1 MSSANTASANGYG
14 DVAVV
19 CPVTVPYQRSSDRQ
33 AHWFFGQALR
43 RLVEASGLA
52 KSEVDGLACSS
63 FTLGSDTTIA
73 LTEHF
78 DMSPRWIEWLP
89 TGGASG
95 VMALRRAARAVQ
107 CGDASVVACIAADTA
122 NAETFAALVSNFSR
136 FSNEAVL
143 PQGMAGP
150 NGVFALITDNYMR
163 RFGATREDFGRIA
176 VSQRANAAGN
186 ANALLGGRPLDME
199 GYLSAPPIVSPI
211 HKFDCVMPCA
221 GAEAF
226 LVMSASRA
234 RELGLRQ
241 ARVLGAIERHN
252 AFFHEAVAMRGGWA
266 MDADALWQQA
276 GVSPT
281 DVDCVQSYDDYP
293 VIAAMQIEDLGFCA
307 KGEAPA
313 FLRAHDL
320 TVTGDFP
327 HNTCGGQLSCGQA
340 GAAGGFLP
348 VVEALRQV
356 TGQPLGTQVANA
368 RIALASGYGMVTY
381 DRCLATSAVL
391 LERAA

>member
-1 MSSANTASANGYG
+1 MSTARDPLGYN

-19 CPVTVPYQRSSDRQ
+19 CPVTVPYQRASERQ

-43 RLVEASGLA
+43 ALVEASGVR
-52 KSEVDGLACSS
+52 KEDIDGLACSS
-63 FTLGSDTTIA
+63 FTLGADTTIA

-95 VMALRRAARAVQ
+95 VMALRRAARAIQ
-107 CGDASVVACIAADTA
+107 CGDASIVACIAADTA
-122 NAETFAALVSNFSR
+122 NSQTFAKLVSNFSR
-136 FSNEAVL
+136 FSDEAIL
-143 PQGMAGP
+143 PQGKAGP

-163 RFGATREDFGRIA
+163 RFGAVREDFGRIA
-176 VSQRANAAGN
+176 VAQRANAADN
-186 ANALLGGRPLDME
+186 SNALLGDKPLDME
-199 GYLSAPPIVSPI
+199 SYLSAPPIVTPI

-226 LVMSASRA
+226 LVMSTERA

-241 ARVLGAIERHN
+241 ARVMGAIERHN
-252 AFFHEAVAMRGGWA
+252 AYFADPVAIRGGWA
-266 MDADALWQQA
+266 VDADALWAQA
-276 GVSPT
+276 GITPA
-281 DVDCVQSYDDYP
+281 DVDCLQTYDDYP
-293 VIAAMQIEDLGFCA
+293 VICAMQIEDLGFCG

-313 FLRAHDL
+313 FLRARDL
-320 TVTGDFP
+320 SVTGDFP

-356 TGQPLGTQVANA
+356 TGQPLGAQVPGA

-381 DRCLATSAVL
+381 DRCLATGALL
-391 LERAA
+391 LESVQ

>member
-1 MSSANTASANGYG
+1 MAPGTARANDYDGIA
-14 DVAVV
+14 VA
-19 CPVTVPYQRSSDRQ
+19 CPVTVPYQRSSQRQ
-33 AHWFFGQALR
+33 AHWFFGQALAA
-43 RLVEASGLA
+43 LVAASGVA
-52 KSEVDGLACSS
+52 KDEIDGLACSS
-63 FTLGSDTTIA
+63 FTLGSDTTVA

-78 DMSPRWIEWLP
+78 DMSPRWIDWLP

-107 CGDASVVACIAADTA
+107 NGDASVVACIGADTA
-122 NAETFAALVSNFSR
+122 NAQTFGALVRNFSR

-143 PQGMAGP
+143 PQGEAGP
-150 NGVFALITDNYMR
+150 NGIFALITDNYMR
-163 RFGATREDFGRIA
+163 RFGATPEDFGRITVA
-176 VSQRANAAGN
+176 QRANASRN
-186 ANALLGGRPLDME
+186 PNALLGATPLDMAA
-199 GYLSAPPIVSPI
+199 YLAAPPIVEPL

-226 LVMSASRA
+226 LVMSKDRA
-234 RELGLRQ
+234 RALGLPA
-241 ARVLGAIERHN
+241 ARIMGAIERHN
-252 AFFHEAVAMRGGWA
+252 AFFADPVAVRGGWV
-266 MDADALWQQA
+266 MDAASLWAQA
-276 GVSPT
+276 GIAPT
-281 DVDCVQSYDDYP
+281 DIDCVETYDDYP
-293 VIAAMQIEDLGFCA
+293 VISAMQIEDLGFCG

-313 FLRAHDL
+313 FLRARDL

-356 TGQPLGTQVANA
+356 TGQPLGAQVPDA

-381 DRCLATSAVL
+381 DRCLATGAAL
-391 LERAA
+391 LERMR